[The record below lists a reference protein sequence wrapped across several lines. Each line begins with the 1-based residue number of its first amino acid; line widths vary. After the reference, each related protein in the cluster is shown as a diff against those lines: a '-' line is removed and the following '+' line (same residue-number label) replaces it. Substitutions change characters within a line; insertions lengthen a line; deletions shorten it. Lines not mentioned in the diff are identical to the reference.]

1 MPIYR
6 NFADL
11 TRLYLLGRNHQT
23 LHTLCGM
30 DEQFGQVSSIGMQ
43 PYVRRMI
50 EYFIGDTRHA
60 YLSLLEGRRLRAELV
75 RIGSSFLS
83 LELFDHVEKVTYDL
97 RFVNVYLNEI
107 PNACPKK
114 EGRCKPVI
122 LSAAKDLGAEQ
133 IANHHRRSFAS
144 LRMTQGK
151 YSPYFIKLHHLQV
164 CREKGYCCVRVCAQ
178 YSSRSL
184 LVTMPSNWSL
194 FMTATADCPELK
206 SV

>member
-1 MPIYR
+1 MSLCIIGLTICATFQVRFCKRGYFELAKDEEFGIEQENEIMPIYR

-75 RIGSSFLS
+75 RIGSS
-83 LELFDHVEKVTYDL
+83 
-97 RFVNVYLNEI
+97 
-107 PNACPKK
+107 
-114 EGRCKPVI
+114 
-122 LSAAKDLGAEQ
+122 
-133 IANHHRRSFAS
+133 
-144 LRMTQGK
+144 
-151 YSPYFIKLHHLQV
+151 
-164 CREKGYCCVRVCAQ
+164 
-178 YSSRSL
+178 
-184 LVTMPSNWSL
+184 
-194 FMTATADCPELK
+194 
-206 SV
+206 